1 MRKAHRGVIL
11 GSTLLLA
18 AAALGLGGCTPN
30 PTPGM
35 VTLSQTQSEVDNRL
49 TLIGSENGRMF
60 NADLGRVFYLD
71 RPSRLA
77 PSAIP
82 W

>member
-1 MRKAHRGVIL
+1 MRTAHRGVIL

-18 AAALGLGGCTPN
+18 AAAVALTGCSN

-35 VTLSQTQSEVDNRL
+35 VTLSQTQTEVDNRL
-49 TLIGSENGRMF
+49 TLIGSEDGRMF
-60 NADLGRVFYLD
+60 NADLGRIFYLD
-71 RPSRLA
+71 RPSRLTPGA
-77 PSAIP
+77 VP